1 LLKIITLG
9 SGNAFAHKNSFQSV
23 HYIEINQKKVLFD
36 CGPAILNAAQNAEV
50 DLSNLE
56 YLFISHLHGDHMSG
70 IPFLILSYKY
80 DLQRKKPLK
89 IIGPYGLSEQ
99 LDFAIKGSYPGLLS
113 KEENL
118 FEVIELELNQKFI
131 IYDEIQIKPF
141 KAFHIPNA
149 FCFSLEYQN
158 LKIVYSGDN
167 ELNPAQ
173 LKELDNTTVLI
184 HELTTMNSSNGGH
197 TSWNLMK
204 EFLDELESKTKYI
217 ILVHTS
223 QDVRDEPNDTFPK
236 NFFRAKD
243 GSIFEFNQDGRLF
256 QMVL

>member
-1 LLKIITLG
+1 LKIITLG
-9 SGNAFAHKNSFQSV
+9 SGNPFAHGNSFQSV
-23 HYIEINQKKVLFD
+23 HYIEINQKKILFD

-50 DLSNLE
+50 DLSDLE

-70 IPFLILSYKY
+70 IPFLILSYKF
-80 DLQRKKPLK
+80 DLQRIKPLK

-118 FEVIELELNQKFI
+118 FEVIELELNQNFT
-131 IYDEIQIKPF
+131 IYDNIQIKPF

-158 LKIVYSGDN
+158 LKVVYSGDN
-167 ELNPAQ
+167 EFNPVQ
-173 LKELDNTTVLI
+173 LQELDNTTVLI
-184 HELTTMNSSNGGH
+184 HELTTMSSSKGGH
-197 TSWNLMK
+197 TSWKLMK
-204 EFLDELESKTKYI
+204 EFLNEIELKTKYI

-223 QDVRDEPNDTFPK
+223 QDVRDEPNKTFP
-236 NFFRAKD
+236 NSVFRARD
-243 GSIFEFNQDGRLF
+243 GSVFEFNQEGMLF
-256 QMVL
+256 HMVL